1 MTKSYDNLIRIKK
14 SGIKEFGLYS
24 WWRYE
29 TYKLCT
35 ETEQEKYVKLYPEDK
50 EHLDNSR
57 SSRVS
62 HDKTR
67 SNITKGDIR
76 HTYSPAGWRYH

>member
-62 HDKTR
+62 HDKAR